1 MNTLPNGK
9 ASTDHADICVVTVSY
24 NNLHEDCLTSLAEAM
39 RHTQKNVQVVVIDN
53 ASPTQKT
60 DEMVSRLLPQARFI
74 RREENHGMGR
84 STNFGTQQV
93 EADYYFILNP
103 DTRLTDPDILE
114 KLVSYMESHPDVG
127 IVAPRIFNFDGTR
140 QDTCRRFPAWYQPLV
155 QRTAIGATAWGRSYA
170 KHFLMHDFDQST
182 ERPVEWVQ
190 GSAMFVSGKTW
201 KNLGGFDD
209 RFWLYFED
217 IDLCRR
223 VWQSGSKVVYAPHLT
238 LQHAFGRASA
248 RIKNPIVNVLK
259 TRATRAHLASWFK
272 YIWKWKFIEEPTVP
286 ESA

>member
-1 MNTLPNGK
+1 MNTSPNGK
-9 ASTDHADICVVTVSY
+9 ASTDRADICVVTVSH

-39 RHTQKNVQVVVIDN
+39 RRTQKNVQVIIIDN
-53 ASPTQKT
+53 ASLAQKA
-60 DEMVSRLLPQARFI
+60 DELVSRLLPQTRFI
-74 RREENHGMGR
+74 RRETNHGMGR

-103 DTRLTDPDILE
+103 DTRLIDQDILD

-127 IVAPRIFNFDGTR
+127 IVAPRIFNFDGSR

-155 QRTAIGATAWGRSYA
+155 QRTALGSTPWGKTYA

-190 GSAMFVSGKTW
+190 GSAMFVPNKIW
-201 KNLGGFDD
+201 KDLNGFDD

-223 VWQSGSKVVYAPHLT
+223 VWHSGYKVIYAPHLT

-248 RIKNPIVNVLK
+248 QIKNPVVNILK
-259 TRATRAHLASWFK
+259 TQATRAHIASWLK
-272 YIWKWKFIEEPTVP
+272 YLWKWKLAAAPLIP
-286 ESA
+286 EN